1 MARRIFIVARGN
13 VAVHKSLT
21 QALRREQ
28 DLEIIFDRRQ
38 EQSKRSDLGE
48 AIKKVFSRGTP
59 PPSAKSKE
67 ERRRRARID
76 EQIRTQGWAVVSE
89 EGTDT
94 GLDQAA
100 AKQYQKLRSVWS
112 DPRLREADPVL
123 AVLMEYR
130 GICLDCLAEK
140 VKLALDEVM
149 VAVRRTRGDVLLAFV
164 TRPCV
169 VCSRKSLVSF
179 IRDRVV
185 ADGPGTPAGSG
196 KAGAADDDHAAEH
209 EVAPASSNPGGRRG
223 GPQDE
228 TRGMPV
234 RVLSQRSSALTSG
247 HFGAPASRQAP
258 GDASRAQRH
267 SPAAALDLHELDGRR
282 LVLRGD
288 NDTTDTAPHAEPP
301 LDGRQLRH
309 VGMILKLAEVE
320 GGVE

>member
-28 DLEIIFDRRQ
+28 DVEIIFDRRQ
-38 EQSKRSDLGE
+38 EQSKRSDLGQ

-59 PPSAKSKE
+59 PPSAKTIE

-89 EGTDT
+89 EGPDT

-123 AVLMEYR
+123 AVLMEHH

-164 TRPCV
+164 TRACV
-169 VCSRKSLVSF
+169 VCSRKSLVSY

-185 ADGPGTPAGSG
+185 PDGPDTPAGSG
-196 KAGAADDDHAAEH
+196 EAEAVDDDHAAEH
-209 EVAPASSNPGGRRG
+209 EVEPASSNPGGCRG
-223 GPQDE
+223 RPQDE
-228 TRGMPV
+228 ARRMPV

-258 GDASRAQRH
+258 ADTSRAQRH

-288 NDTTDTAPHAEPP
+288 NDTTDIAEPP